1 MLPREL
7 AALRAEVLGHV
18 DRFER
23 DLGFTAPELTGM
35 RITLL
40 RESIEDSFDG
50 ASVGWRRRWRRRWRR
65 WTRFWS
71 LTR

>member
-1 MLPREL
+1 MMLPHEL

-23 DLGFTAPELTGM
+23 DLAFTAPELTGM

-40 RESIEDSFDG
+40 RESIEDSFAASTDNDG
-50 ASVGWRRRWRRRWRR
+50 DDVQDSGA
-65 WTRFWS
+65 
-71 LTR
+71 